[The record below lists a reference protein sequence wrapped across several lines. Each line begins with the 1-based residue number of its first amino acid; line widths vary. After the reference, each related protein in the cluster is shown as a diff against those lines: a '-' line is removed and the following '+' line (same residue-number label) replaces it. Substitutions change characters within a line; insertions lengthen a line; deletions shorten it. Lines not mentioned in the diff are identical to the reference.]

1 MSQIEDLCQA
11 IIALET
17 AKEAEKF
24 FMDLCTPAELQA
36 MKDRWKALVL
46 LKAGKTYRE
55 IYELIGVT
63 PTTVGRVARS
73 LQLGEGGYDLIFDRL
88 KGGKK

>member
-1 MSQIEDLCQA
+1 MSQIEDLFQA

-17 AKEAEKF
+17 AEEAERF
-24 FMDLCTPAELQA
+24 LADLCTPAELQA
-36 MKDRWKALVL
+36 MKDRWKVLVL

-73 LQLGEGGYDLIFDRL
+73 LQLGEGGYELVFKRM
-88 KGGKK
+88 KGE